1 MIIEYYDSLEELS
14 LYNWDRYT
22 STKDHNW
29 FIIGYN
35 GRQTKVNNETLEHL
49 EIKFKDDYFKLINDR
64 TFSNKL
70 QKWAKIEW
78 LTTKFNLITTL
89 VNRMWMGFADFQM
102 DMRANYINMINQYGF
117 KMPLINSTEGDAEEL
132 LKINN
137 AIQNIKTQIKIL
149 QDELKEDGKQE
160 TASLNKQ
167 LIIIGM
173 GLGLNY
179 KLNPKEISVSEWVE
193 FCKLL
198 EEKSKKN

>member
-1 MIIEYYDSLEELS
+1 MTIEYYDSLEELS

-22 STKDHNW
+22 STKDPNW

-35 GRQTKVNNETLEHL
+35 GRQTKVNNETLKHL
-49 EIKFKDDYFKLINDR
+49 ETKFKDDYFKLINDR

-78 LTTKFNLITTL
+78 LTTKYNLITTL

-102 DMRANYINMINQYGF
+102 EMRANYINMINQYGF
-117 KMPLINSTEGDAEEL
+117 KMPLVNSTEGDAEEL

-137 AIQNIKTQIKIL
+137 SIQNIKTQIKIL

-160 TASLNKQ
+160 TVSLNKQ

-179 KLNPKEISVSEWVE
+179 KINSKEISVSEWVE

>member
-1 MIIEYYDSLEELS
+1 MTIEYYDSLEELS

-22 STKDHNW
+22 STKDPNW

-35 GRQTKVNNETLEHL
+35 GRQTKVNNETLKHL
-49 EIKFKDDYFKLINDR
+49 ETKFKDDYFKLINDR

-102 DMRANYINMINQYGF
+102 DMRANYINMINGYGF

-149 QDELKEDGKQE
+149 QDELREDGKQE